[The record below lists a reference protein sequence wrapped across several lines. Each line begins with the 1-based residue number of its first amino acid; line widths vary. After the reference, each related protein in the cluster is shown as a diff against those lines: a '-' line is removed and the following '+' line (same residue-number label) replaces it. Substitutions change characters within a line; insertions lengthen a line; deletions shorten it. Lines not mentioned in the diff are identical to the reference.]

1 MGGAFVGTTQLG
13 LSLVGCINVSGMA
26 GVTERMTTRPPQ
38 TILVASNTSWYLFN
52 FRLNLMKELS
62 SSGYHVIAV
71 APVDDYSER
80 LRQLGIQFIP
90 YSLDRRS
97 INPLN
102 ELLALFRLCAIIRR
116 LNPDLILSYTP
127 KINIYASLVARMF
140 AVPIVNNVSGMG
152 YAFIHKGILAR
163 LVTLMYR
170 FALSRSIK
178 VFFQNNDDMRLFVN
192 RIVSPA
198 IAERLP
204 GSGVDI
210 VRFAPTLALNRL
222 DRFVFLLVARMLR
235 DKGIVEYVDAA
246 RIVHQSFPD
255 VEFDLLGF
263 VDMQNPAP
271 ISSEQI
277 TAWVKEGVVRYL
289 GATDNVKPYLARADC
304 VVLPSYRE
312 GTPRS
317 LLEAAAMGK
326 PIIATDA
333 IGCRDVV
340 DDGVTG
346 FFCKPRDADD
356 LADKMLRMLR
366 LSEDE
371 RREMGTRGREKMVRE
386 FDERIVLDKYM
397 EVIRDILA

>member
-1 MGGAFVGTTQLG
+1 
-13 LSLVGCINVSGMA
+13 
-26 GVTERMTTRPPQ
+26 MTTRPSQ
-38 TILVASNTSWYLFN
+38 TILVASNTSWSLSN

-62 SSGYHVIAV
+62 GAGYRVIAV
-71 APVDDYSER
+71 APADDYSER
-80 LRQLGIQFIP
+80 LQQHGIQFVP
-90 YSLDRRS
+90 YPLDRRS
-97 INPLN
+97 TNPFN
-102 ELLALFRLCAIIRR
+102 ELLALFRLCAVIRR

-127 KINIYASLVARMF
+127 KINIYASLAARMF

-163 LVTLMYR
+163 LVTMMYR
-170 FALSRSIK
+170 LAFNRSTK
-178 VFFQNNDDMRLFVN
+178 VFFQNNDDMHLFVN
-192 RIVSPA
+192 RIVSPG

-204 GSGVDI
+204 GSGVDT
-210 VRFAPTLALNRL
+210 VRFAPTSALNRSN
-222 DRFVFLLVARMLR
+222 RFVFLLVARMLR
-235 DKGIVEYVDAA
+235 DKGVVEYVDAA
-246 RIVHQSFPD
+246 RIVRQSFPD
-255 VEFDLLGF
+255 VEFSLLGF
-263 VDMQNPAP
+263 VDVQNPAA
-271 ISSEQI
+271 ISSEQMS
-277 TAWVKEGVVRYL
+277 AWVKEGVVRYL
-289 GATDNVKPYLARADC
+289 GATDNVKPYLAGADC

-346 FFCKPRDADD
+346 FLCKLRDAGD

-371 RREMGTRGREKMVRE
+371 RREMGTRGREKMICE